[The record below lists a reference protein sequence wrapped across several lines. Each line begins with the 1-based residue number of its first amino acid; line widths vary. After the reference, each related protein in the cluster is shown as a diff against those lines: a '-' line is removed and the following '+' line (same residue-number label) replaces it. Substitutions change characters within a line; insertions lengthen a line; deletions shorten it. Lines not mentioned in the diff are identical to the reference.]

1 MAPEAPDIG
10 LFEAI
15 YTQRAIRSFKPDP
28 VSRELVERVVEA
40 ATKAPSA
47 GNRQP
52 WAFVIVDDPEKK
64 TKLAELVRAR
74 FATEYQMVLS
84 RQKPGDP
91 PPMASFKRLVDNYE
105 HVPVWVVVC
114 AALPPGADASNTAAV
129 SASVFPAIQ
138 NLLLAARGLGLGAAL
153 TGPHSDLEKVRQLLG
168 MPENVV
174 PLANIPI
181 GYPDKQRYGP
191 TTRRPVSEVLHWNDW
206 ESDKA
211 NTAQLAH
218 R

>member
-52 WAFVIVDDPEKK
+52 WAFVIVDELEKK

-84 RQKPGDP
+84 RQKQGDP
-91 PPMASFKRLVDNYE
+91 PPMAGLKRLVDNYE
-105 HVPVWVVVC
+105 QVPVWVVVC

-138 NLLLAARGLGLGAAL
+138 NLLLAARGFGLGAAL
-153 TGPHSDLEKVRQLLG
+153 TGPHSDLEKVRQLFG

-191 TTRRPVSEVLHWNDW
+191 TTRRPISEVLHWNAW